1 MRTDASKLGEF
12 PEGGSMMDRKAVTG
26 WKGIVLAGGAGS
38 RLHPIT
44 LVSSKQTLPVY
55 DKPMIYYPV
64 STLMLGGIRD
74 ILVISTP
81 RDLPQFRQ
89 LLGDGSRLGLN
100 FSFAEQAEP
109 RGIAEAFVI
118 GADFIG
124 DSNVCLILGDN
135 LFYGDIKFMR
145 NALKRKEGAT
155 VFGYPVHDPERYGVV
170 EFDKDGK
177 VLSIEEKPEQPKSK
191 YAVPGLYCYDN
202 RVVEIARNL
211 KPSDRNELEITD
223 LNMTYLAN
231 GDLHVERLGRG
242 MAWLDTGTPQSL
254 LEAGNFV
261 ASIEN
266 RQGLK
271 IGSIEEVAYR
281 MGYINAKQLV
291 EIAGDFGKGNAY
303 GEYLV
308 SLVEE

>member
-1 MRTDASKLGEF
+1 MG
-12 PEGGSMMDRKAVTG
+12 RKAVTG

-55 DKPMIYYPV
+55 DKPMIYYPI

-89 LLGDGSRLGLN
+89 LLGDGTRLGVN
-100 FSFAEQAEP
+100 FSFAEQPEP
-109 RGIAEAFVI
+109 RGIAEAFII

-124 DSNVCLILGDN
+124 DSRVCLILGDN
-135 LFYGDIKFMR
+135 LFYGNIRFMT
-145 NALKRKEGAT
+145 NALGRKEGAT

-170 EFDKDGK
+170 AFAKDGK
-177 VLSIEEKPEQPKSK
+177 ALSIEEKPEHPKSK

-202 RVVEIARNL
+202 GVVEMARNL

-223 LNMTYLAN
+223 INTTYLDA
-231 GDLHVERLGRG
+231 GKLHVERLGRG

-271 IGSIEEVAYR
+271 IGSLEEVAYR
-281 MGYINAKQLV
+281 MDYINAKQLAR
-291 EIAGDFGKGNAY
+291 IAGEFGKGNAY
-303 GEYLV
+303 GEYLAA
-308 SLVEE
+308 LVED